1 MDLISF
7 YLKESPNSDGR
18 WLEEIWAWS
27 DEDWELEHD
36 FIQHL
41 FPTDQA
47 SAFNADA
54 PILDKHTI
62 KKWHQDRLLQ
72 HNLRLSYERWLRY
85 CGIERVNGTL
95 HLAVRKPN
103 VWGGFNH
110 NWLRI
115 TRVLKSL
122 TLLGLVKESQEFF
135 SLLKEMRESRMVAVG
150 DETWRFWSE
159 AADRSGQG
167 SGEKGEPPE

>member
-1 MDLISF
+1 MNLTSF
-7 YLKESPNSDGR
+7 YLKESQNSDGR
-18 WLEEIWAWS
+18 YLEEIWAWS
-27 DEDWELEHD
+27 DDDWEMEHD

-54 PILDKHTI
+54 PILDETTI
-62 KKWHQDRLLQ
+62 KEWHQDRLLQ

-85 CGIERVNGTL
+85 CGIERVDGKL
-95 HLAVRKPN
+95 HLADRKPN
-103 VWGGFNH
+103 VWGRFNH

-122 TLLGLVKESQEFF
+122 TLLGLVTEAKEFF
-135 SLLKEMRESRMVAVG
+135 QLLRELRETGSVAVG
-150 DETWRFWSE
+150 DETWRHWSG
-159 AADRSGQG
+159 AMM
-167 SGEKGEPPE
+167 